1 MIQALVIFFVGAE
14 LLIVYIWQARTLLR
28 RGARPSRSDLV
39 STPSRAAT
47 VGDWVRKL
55 TEPRTIAI
63 LGIVCGILAF
73 WFALPPWTFRSAG
86 APIAPGSSRSHAAS
100 PPYRGESASSA
111 GGRSAWA
118 SRARSERSGCRR
130 RPRPSTASSTGVL
143 AATLRFATPLAFA
156 AMGGIFSERS
166 GVVNIGLEGMMLMG
180 AFFAVWGSVWS
191 GSWVVGLLMAMLFGG
206 LLALVHAFF
215 CIHLR
220 ADQIV
225 SGFAVNFL
233 ALGLTGFLY
242 SSIYP
247 GGSSNGLARADR
259 QSWLPRRH
267 PGHRRLSGRGLR
279 LAQPARLDHVRS
291 RHPHVR
297 DPVQDAD
304 RPAHSLRRGA
314 SRPPTVG
321 ISVYGVRYAAVV
333 SSGMLAALGGAFLS
347 IGFVGT
353 FTENMTAG
361 RGYIALAAVIF
372 GKWLPG
378 WAFAA
383 TLLFGFG
390 FASPFPSSVRRASR
404 RTSSRRSRTCSRSS
418 RRRPRRPLHP
428 AGRRRAPVRQ
438 G

>member
-1 MIQALVIFFVGAE
+1 
-14 LLIVYIWQARTLLR
+14 
-28 RGARPSRSDLV
+28 V
-39 STPSRAAT
+39 STQSRAAT
-47 VGDWVRKL
+47 IGDGVRKL

-63 LGIVCGILAF
+63 LGIAFGILAF

-86 APIAPGSSRSHAAS
+86 APIAAGFAALACGVAAV
-100 PPYRGESASSA
+100 PRGERKLGWWAIGLGIA
-111 GGRSAWA
+111 GTLGAIWLQTKNAETLDSIL
-118 SRARSERSGCRR
+118 
-130 RPRPSTASSTGVL
+130 TTGVL

-191 GSWVVGLLMAMLFGG
+191 GSWLVGLLMAMLFGG

-247 GGSSNGLARADR
+247 GGIEQQVARVPAVNLGFLDDIPLIGGFLDGVFGSLNLLVWIMFGVVILAY
-259 QSWLPRRH
+259 LILFKTPI
-267 PGHRRLSGRGLR
+267 GLR
-279 LAQPARLDHVRS
+279 IRS
-291 RHPHVR
+291 VGEHPR
-297 DPVQDAD
+297 AAD
-304 RPAHSLRRGA
+304 
-314 SRPPTVG
+314 TVG
-321 ISVYGVRYAAVV
+321 ISVYGVRYASVV
-333 SSGMLAALGGAFLS
+333 TSGMLAALGGAFLS

-390 FASPFPSSVRRASR
+390 FAISIPLQREAGISENLISTLPYVLTLVALVGLVG
-404 RTSSRRSRTCSRSS
+404 RSIPPAAVG
-418 RRRPRRPLHP
+418 RPYVK
-428 AGRRRAPVRQ
+428 G
-438 G
+438 